1 MLIIP
6 AVDLKDGRCVRLRQG
21 DLQAETVYSDDPAS
35 MAVQWERRGARML
48 HLVDLNGAVEGQP
61 KNQAGIEAI
70 VKAVSIPVQ
79 VGGGVR
85 DLESIRRYLDGGVR
99 RVVLGT
105 AALRDRGLLE
115 KACAQ
120 YPARILVGIDA
131 RNGKVAVQ
139 GWTSQSETL
148 ATDLLKSLA
157 DCPLAGVIYTDIAR
171 DGMLQGP
178 NLAALR
184 EIAARSPV
192 PVIASG
198 GITKVEDIRAIKSLG
213 PRIEGAIVGKALYDG
228 KLDLQAALAAAT
240 A

>member
-6 AVDLKDGRCVRLRQG
+6 AIDLKDGRCVRLRQG
-21 DLQAETVYSDDPAS
+21 DLQAETVYSDDPAA
-35 MAVQWERRGARML
+35 MAIQWERRGAQLL

-70 VKAVSIPVQ
+70 VKSLSIPVQ

-85 DLESIRRYLDGGVR
+85 DMETIRRYLDGGVR

-115 KACAQ
+115 RACALF
-120 YPARILVGIDA
+120 PSRILLGLDA

-148 ATDLLKSLA
+148 ATDLLNSMA
-157 DCPLAGVIYTDIAR
+157 DLPLAGVIYTDIAR

-178 NLAALR
+178 NLPALR
-184 EIAARSPV
+184 EIVARAPM

-198 GITKVEDIRAIKSLG
+198 GITKADDIRAIRSLG

-228 KLDLQAALAAAT
+228 KLDLQAALAAASK
-240 A
+240 

>member
-1 MLIIP
+1 MLILP

-21 DLQAETVYSDDPAS
+21 DLEAETVYSDDPAA
-35 MAVQWERRGARML
+35 MAVQWERQGAQML

-70 VKAVSIPVQ
+70 AKAVSIPVQ

-85 DLESIRRYLDGGVR
+85 DLEIIRRYLDGGIR

-115 KACAQ
+115 RACAQ

-148 ATDLLKSLA
+148 ATDLLKTLA
-157 DCPLAGVIYTDIAR
+157 EFPLAGVIYTDIAR

-184 EIAARSPV
+184 EIVARSSV

-198 GITKVEDIRAIKSLG
+198 GITKAEDIQAIKSLG

-228 KLDLQAALAAAT
+228 KLDLKAALAAAG
-240 A
+240 

>member
-6 AVDLKDGRCVRLRQG
+6 AIDLKDGRCVRLRQG
-21 DLQAETVYSDDPAS
+21 DLQAETVYSDDPSS
-35 MAVQWERRGARML
+35 MAVQWERRGAPML

-61 KNQAGIEAI
+61 KNLAGIEAI

-85 DLESIRRYLDGGVR
+85 DLEIIRRYLDGGVR

-115 KACAQ
+115 RACAL
-120 YPARILVGIDA
+120 YPARILVGLDA

-157 DCPLAGVIYTDIAR
+157 EFALAGVIYTDIAR

-178 NLAALR
+178 NLTALR
-184 EIAARSPV
+184 DIVARSSM

-198 GITKVEDIRAIKSLG
+198 GITKAEDIRAIKSLG

-228 KLDLQAALAAAT
+228 KLDLQAAIAASEQ
-240 A
+240 

>member
-70 VKAVSIPVQ
+70 VKSVSIPVQ

>member
-35 MAVQWERRGARML
+35 MAIQWERRGARML

-85 DLESIRRYLDGGVR
+85 DLESVRRYLDGGVR

-178 NLAALR
+178 NLVALR

-213 PRIEGAIVGKALYDG
+213 PRIEGTIVGKALYDG
-228 KLDLQAALAAAT
+228 KLDLQVALAAAT